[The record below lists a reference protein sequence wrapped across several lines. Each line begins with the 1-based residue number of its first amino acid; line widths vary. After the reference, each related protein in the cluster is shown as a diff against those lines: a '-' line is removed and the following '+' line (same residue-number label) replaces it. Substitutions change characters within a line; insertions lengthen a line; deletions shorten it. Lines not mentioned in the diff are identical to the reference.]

1 MNRHTFI
8 HLLLLILLM
17 SSTTHAFASRIDTIA
32 FRGETSHILQRVC
45 VYTPDNYRADGRTY
59 PLVYL
64 LHGIH
69 GNHYSWLRDGN
80 VRYTLDS
87 LIRNEIIQPIVVAM
101 PYCQRFDTSH
111 VDEPKS
117 LMHCLFHY
125 GSILRGEFEQTF
137 FEIDDYVQAHYNV
150 DSARTQ
156 RAIAGLSCGAR
167 QAAKIAKNGTF
178 DIVGLFCPVINLRQ
192 RPSDEIVPAH
202 YWIGVTEGDVF
213 LYKGRRFSLGC
224 ERRGIPVTLY
234 QDKGSHNWKA
244 WRRMLNIFLETYF
257 PAENTPVNPAET
269 EQYSLDPN
277 EQLFHIGSEQ

>member
-1 MNRHTFI
+1 MKQYTF
-8 HLLLLILLM
+8 HLLTLIAMM
-17 SSTTHAFASRIDTIA
+17 SCATSVNASRIDTII
-32 FRGETSHILQRVC
+32 FRGDSSHVLQRVC
-45 VYTPDNYRADGRTY
+45 VYTPDNYRAEGQAY

-80 VRYTLDS
+80 VHYTLDS
-87 LIRNEIIQPIVVAM
+87 LIRHEIIRPMVVAM

-117 LMHCLFHY
+117 LVHCLFHY

-137 FEIDDYVQAHYNV
+137 FEIDEYVQGHYNV

-167 QAAKIAKNGTF
+167 QAAKIAKSGRYET
-178 DIVGLFCPVINLRQ
+178 VGLFCPVINLRQ
-192 RPSDEIVPAH
+192 RPDSEIEPAH

-224 ERRGIPVTLY
+224 KKRGIPVTLY

-257 PAENTPVNPAET
+257 PAQNTPENPAES
-269 EQYSLDPN
+269 EQYVITESEQNTPAEN
-277 EQLFHIGSEQ
+277 EQ

>member
-1 MNRHTFI
+1 MKRYI
-8 HLLLLILLM
+8 SIPLLMLSLLM
-17 SSTTHAFASRIDTIA
+17 STAHSYASRIDTIA
-32 FRGETSHILQRVC
+32 FRGEVSHVLQRVC
-45 VYTPDNYRADGRTY
+45 VYTPESYDAEGEAY

-69 GNHYSWLRDGN
+69 GNHYSWLRDG
-80 VRYTLDS
+80 RIKPTLDS
-87 LIRNEIIQPIVVAM
+87 LINHRMIRPIVVAF
-101 PYCQRFDTSH
+101 PYCQRFDTSE

-125 GSILRGEFEQTF
+125 GSILRGEFEDTF
-137 FEIDDYVQAHYNV
+137 FEIDDYVQNHYNV
-150 DSARTQ
+150 DSARTH

-167 QAAKIAKNGTF
+167 QAAKIAKSGRF

-192 RPSDEIVPAH
+192 RPDSEIEPAR

-224 ERRGIPVTLY
+224 ERRGIPVTFY

-244 WRRMLNIFLETYF
+244 WRRMLDIFLETYF
-257 PAENTPVNPAET
+257 PASSNTDAQHTDEAIQQENVE
-269 EQYSLDPN
+269 
-277 EQLFHIGSEQ
+277 